1 MKRNSLQNRMYNSN
15 NKDNRK
21 LTIKFCDCE
30 GCLLVYKGLFVNQ
43 NLADSAWRYKN
54 TPCWEIIITRK
65 EFQMKEQIKNKSYW
79 RHSLLYLENGLPL
92 FPKWLLK
99 ASLSLELKRNKKD
112 RKSENLSVY
121 YKAPMARKP
130 RFQGFS
136 VEIWKEKLWK
146 RGWPEKWL
154 QKFSHAYYSNRSIV
168 ITFKRCRSWP
178 PVKSNN
184 FLWRRAFQA
193 SNM

>member
-99 ASLSLELKRNKKD
+99 ASLSLELKRNKK
-112 RKSENLSVY
+112 RLKEWKLKCVLQGSHGQKTSFPGIFRWNLEG
-121 YKAPMARKP
+121 KALETRLARKMTAKVFP
-130 RFQGFS
+130 S
-136 VEIWKEKLWK
+136 L
-146 RGWPEKWL
+146 L
-154 QKFSHAYYSNRSIV
+154 Q
-168 ITFKRCRSWP
+168 
-178 PVKSNN
+178 
-184 FLWRRAFQA
+184 
-193 SNM
+193 